1 MRTKHAENFIRE
13 VSKGFENYRTLVSQL
28 EKYVVDHLDLQHK
41 QNPIVKRLGSL
52 SPKDVLFAVKEYSQ
66 FSNEAIHMLLD
77 ARVRVHEWKRLAEE
91 IDRNIEEEKG
101 KETLGVPH
109 LEIMRKGYRLS
120 FDFDVNNYEPSEVTQ
135 SFLHSMR
142 RIFKTKDNA
151 FQSGALLAFESVA
164 VPEFYVLDSLV
175 EKCENHLHTPRR
187 NEYTAEYIKGHKFFE
202 LGHKEGLFL
211 AIEEYIRNDQACDFA
226 TGYLAVCV
234 TMSSWWNNLSDSITF
249 VRHERIGNEA
259 FQERPLQ

>member
-1 MRTKHAENFIRE
+1 MKTKHAENFIRE
-13 VSKGFENYRTLVSQL
+13 ASKNFTDYRSFVSQL
-28 EKYVVDHLDLQHK
+28 EKYVVGNLDLQHK
-41 QNPIVKRLGSL
+41 QNPIVRRL
-52 SPKDVLFAVKEYSQ
+52 KDLGAKDILFAIKEYSQ
-66 FSNEAIHMLLD
+66 FSNEAVHMLLD
-77 ARVRVHEWKRLAEE
+77 ARVRTHEWKKLAQE

-120 FDFDVNNYEPSEVTQ
+120 FDFDVNNYEPSEVTK

-151 FQSGALLAFESVA
+151 FQSGALLAFESVSI
-164 VPEFYVLDSLV
+164 PEFYVLDSLV
-175 EKCENHLHTPRR
+175 EKCENHLHTLKR

-202 LGHKEGLFL
+202 IGHREGLL
-211 AIEEYIRNDQACDFA
+211 NAIEEYIKADQASDFA

-234 TMSSWWNNLSDSITF
+234 TMSSWWNNLNDSITF
-249 VRHERIGNEA
+249 NRH
-259 FQERPLQ
+259 QE

>member
-1 MRTKHAENFIRE
+1 MKTKHAEDFIKNAHN
-13 VSKGFENYRTLVSQL
+13 SFTDYRSFVTRL
-28 EKYVVDHLDLQHK
+28 EKYVIDNLDLQYK
-41 QNPIVKRLGSL
+41 QNPIVRRLNSL
-52 SPKDVLFAVKEYSQ
+52 PAKDILWAIKEYSQ

-77 ARVRVHEWKRLAEE
+77 ARVRTHEWKKLAEE

-101 KETLGVPH
+101 KETLGIPH

-120 FDFDVNNYEPSEVTQ
+120 FDFDVNNYEASDVTK

-142 RIFKTKDNA
+142 KIFKTKDNA

-187 NEYTAEYIKGHKFFE
+187 NEYTADYIKGHKHFE
-202 LGHKEGLFL
+202 IGHKEGLLL
-211 AIEEYIRNDQACDFA
+211 AIEEYIQVDQATDFA
-226 TGYLAVCV
+226 SGYLAVCV
-234 TMSSWWNNLSDSITF
+234 MLSNWWNSLSDSITF
-249 VRHERIGNEA
+249 TR
-259 FQERPLQ
+259 